1 MVGWLFGRDA
11 ASYIG
16 TSAGLVTSSVKNSVP
31 LSFEIDRARKMVK
44 DLVPDIRR
52 NMHVIAQEEVEVE
65 RLEKQ
70 IAQADTSLDHDRGEL
85 VRLKDDVAAGRPS
98 LRISRP
104 HLLAACRCKTD
115 LANRFERYKTHD
127 ATRASLKDI
136 LAARRKSLD
145 AARQKL
151 EGMLAAR
158 RQLEVDVENL
168 EARLKMVEVAQTTSD
183 CHFDDSQL
191 GRAKELIGDLRARL
205 NVAERMLTV
214 ESDLHDEIPLAA
226 PVERKHRRAGDRVFR
241 RPSRPTQNR
250 RREKMTVRTTGR
262 AACGQPA
269 SIQPEWSV

>member
-1 MVGWLFGRDA
+1 MIRRTLFSVVGATLLASWLFGRDA
-11 ASYIG
+11 ASYLG
-16 TSAGLVTSSVKNSVP
+16 TSVGLMTSSVKNSVP

-70 IAQADTSLDHDRGEL
+70 IAQADTSLDQDRTEL
-85 VRLKDDVAAGRPS
+85 VRLKDDVATGQASYDYHGRTYS
-98 LRISRP
+98 LVQV
-104 HLLAACRCKTD
+104 KTD

-136 LAARRKSLD
+136 LAARRRSLD

-191 GRAKELIGDLRARL
+191 GRAKELISDVRARL
-205 NVAERMLTV
+205 NVSERMLSV
-214 ESDLHDEIPLAA
+214 EGDLHDEIPLAA
-226 PVERKHRRAGDRVFR
+226 PVSENIVEQVTEYFT
-241 RPSRPTQNR
+241 PTA
-250 RREKMTVRTTGR
+250 EKLADATD
-262 AACGQPA
+262 AKN
-269 SIQPEWSV
+269 

>member
-1 MVGWLFGRDA
+1 MIRKFLFSGVGLVLLTGWLFGRDA
-11 ASYIG
+11 ASYLG
-16 TSAGLVTSSVKNSVP
+16 TSAGMVSSSVKNSVP

-70 IAQADTSLDHDRGEL
+70 IVQADTSLDHDRAEL
-85 VRLKDDVAAGRPS
+85 VRLKDDVATGRPNYEY
-98 LRISRP
+98 RGRTYT
-104 HLLAACRCKTD
+104 LAAVQTD
-115 LANRFERYKTHD
+115 LSNRFERYKTHD

-183 CHFDDSQL
+183 CNFDDSQL

-205 NVAERMLTV
+205 NVSERMLTI
-214 ESDLHDEIPLAA
+214 EGDLHDEIPVSTQVSGNLVDQITEYFSPAA
-226 PVERKHRRAGDRVFR
+226 PTAENLADAK
-241 RPSRPTQNR
+241 N
-250 RREKMTVRTTGR
+250 
-262 AACGQPA
+262 
-269 SIQPEWSV
+269 